1 MRRRFP
7 FGDSVFVPPSPNVH
21 RFEEA
26 DLLVLRERS
35 DHISDSVI
43 RDGEREW
50 GRHWFL
56 PVLPDDIYLYLSV
69 PVRQGQ
75 SELRR
80 PWLAAEDLRD
90 ELIEEEAIQ
99 CRLSPFLAEVHLSY

>member
-1 MRRRFP
+1 MSIVLRRRTYSYYERDP
-7 FGDSVFVPPSPNVH
+7 ITSPIVSSGM
-21 RFEEA
+21 
-26 DLLVLRERS
+26 ERGS
-35 DHISDSVI
+35 GGLFLMLN
-43 RDGEREW
+43 RR
-50 GRHWFL
+50 RHWFL